1 MLQEWSEPLASP
13 GPVQVSFAYGGFG
26 GLLFLGT
33 MAAWMGFYMLH
44 PFLPHDK
51 QPPPRTDFG
60 GMERGLRRNRV
71 KHFIPALLQQ
81 FS

>member
-26 GLLFLGT
+26 GLLFPGT

-44 PFLPHDK
+44 PLPNNPHSE
-51 QPPPRTDFG
+51 PLLGCHRAPSETPHANRPR
-60 GMERGLRRNRV
+60 
-71 KHFIPALLQQ
+71 
-81 FS
+81 

>member
-33 MAAWMGFYMLH
+33 MAVRMGFQHFTSPLKH
-44 PFLPHDK
+44 LPRSK
-51 QPPPRTDFG
+51 PVWAVWG
-60 GMERGLRRNRV
+60 GG
-71 KHFIPALLQQ
+71 
-81 FS
+81 

>member
-26 GLLFLGT
+26 GLLFPGT

-44 PFLPHDK
+44 PLPLQEYTLALFEK
-51 QPPPRTDFG
+51 PPRVQSLG
-60 GMERGLRRNRV
+60 AR
-71 KHFIPALLQQ
+71 LQ
-81 FS
+81 S

>member
-33 MAAWMGFYMLH
+33 MAAWMGFIDAH
-44 PFLPHDK
+44 PLSVLRWCAAK
-51 QPPPRTDFG
+51 QFG
-60 GMERGLRRNRV
+60 QVSHERLLSG
-71 KHFIPALLQQ
+71 IPTL
-81 FS
+81 